1 MVLNGHGYLR
11 KDLPVICH
19 MECNLKCLQLQVW
32 TYYTK
37 LSDAVHINSIEVYMY
52 ICMLS
57 HSVVSDSLQPH
68 GP

>member
-11 KDLPVICH
+11 KDLPVICD

-52 ICMLS
+52 TCMLS